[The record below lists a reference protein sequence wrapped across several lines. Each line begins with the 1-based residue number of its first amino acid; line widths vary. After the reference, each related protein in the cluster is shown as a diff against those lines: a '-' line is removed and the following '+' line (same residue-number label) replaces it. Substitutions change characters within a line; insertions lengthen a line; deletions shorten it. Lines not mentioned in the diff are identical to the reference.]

1 MEDRG
6 SRIEDRGSKIE
17 DRGSRMEDRG
27 SKIEDRGSR
36 MEDRGSNNDIR
47 CDARSSILD
56 PRHPV
61 TCLCGLCI
69 ARRFESA
76 GARDRSVIARQLVA
90 ASSVETLRRLAA
102 ESRHRLRE
110 ELSLGYAPVK
120 EREALEKIPATELAV
135 VEYQQG
141 IVIKGA
147 KDFVEKAQSHLDQI
161 ARVPT
166 GGRLLRSLASRGL
179 TVTLVPSSRANE
191 SRPDNYRAAVAPG
204 KSLRWR
210 DETGRQRT
218 VRGSGAG
225 SNTTIKYNPD
235 SSSIGSA
242 EAWQRQPPA
251 IWLAHELIH
260 ADDAAY
266 GRMDPEVIDGVRN
279 YERQA
284 IGLPPYEMKEFT
296 ENRLRAEWGEPQ
308 PARPKY

>member
-6 SRIEDRGSKIE
+6 ST
-17 DRGSRMEDRG
+17 
-27 SKIEDRGSR
+27 

-47 CDARSSILD
+47 CDPRSSILD

-69 ARRFESA
+69 ARRFEGA
-76 GARDRSVIARQLVA
+76 GARDRSVIARRLVA
-90 ASSVETLRRLAA
+90 ASSVEDLRRLAA

-110 ELSLGYAPVK
+110 ALSLGYAPVK
-120 EREALEKIPATELAV
+120 ECEALDKILTAELLEKIPAAELV
-135 VEYQQG
+135 VAEYQRG

-166 GGRLLRSLASRGL
+166 GGRLLQSLASRGL
-179 TVTLVPSSRANE
+179 TVTLVPSSRENE
-191 SRPDNYRAAVAPG
+191 ARPDNYRAAVAHG
-204 KSLRWR
+204 KSLKWR
-210 DETGRQRT
+210 DEAGRKRA
-218 VRGSGAG
+218 VRGDGSG

-235 SSSIGSA
+235 LLSLGSGA
-242 EAWQRQPPA
+242 AWQRQPPA
-251 IWLAHELIH
+251 IWLSHELIH

-266 GRMDPEVIDGVRN
+266 GRMDPEMIDGVRN
-279 YERQA
+279 FERQA

-296 ENRLRAEWGEPQ
+296 ENRLRAEWDEPQ
-308 PARPKY
+308 PARPRY

>member
-1 MEDRG
+1 
-6 SRIEDRGSKIE
+6 
-17 DRGSRMEDRG
+17 MEDRG
-27 SKIEDRGSR
+27 SKMEEQGSKV
-36 MEDRGSNNDIR
+36 EDRGSNNDIR
-47 CDARSSILD
+47 CGPRSSIID

-61 TCLCGLCI
+61 TCLCGLCV
-69 ARRFESA
+69 ARRFDGVS
-76 GARDRSVIARQLVA
+76 ARDRSVIARQLVA

-120 EREALEKIPATELAV
+120 EREALDKILTAELLEKIPAKELV
-135 VEYQQG
+135 VAEYQRG
-141 IVIKGA
+141 IVVKGA
-147 KDFVEKAQSHLDQI
+147 KDFVEKAQRRLDQI
-161 ARVPT
+161 AGLPT
-166 GGRLLRSLASRGL
+166 GGRLLRSLALRGL

-191 SRPDNYRAAVAPG
+191 ARPDNYRAAVAPG

-210 DETGRQRT
+210 DETGRQRA

-225 SNTTIKYNPD
+225 SNTTIRYNPD

-242 EAWQRQPPA
+242 EDWQRQPPA

-266 GRMDPEVIDGVRN
+266 GRMDPEMTDGVRN

-296 ENRLRAEWGEPQ
+296 ENRLRAEWEEPQ
-308 PARPKY
+308 PARPRY

>member
-1 MEDRG
+1 
-6 SRIEDRGSKIE
+6 
-17 DRGSRMEDRG
+17 
-27 SKIEDRGSR
+27 
-36 MEDRGSNNDIR
+36 MEDRGSNIDIQ
-47 CDARSSILD
+47 CDPRSSILD

-69 ARRFESA
+69 ARRFEGA
-76 GARDRSVIARQLVA
+76 GARDRSVIARRIVA
-90 ASSVETLRRLAA
+90 ARSVESLRRLAA
-102 ESRHRLRE
+102 ESRHQLRE
-110 ELSLGYAPVK
+110 ALSLGYAPVK
-120 EREALEKIPATELAV
+120 EREALDKILTAELLEKMTAAELVV
-135 VEYQQG
+135 VEYQRG

-147 KDFVEKAQSHLDQI
+147 KDFVEKSQSHLDQI

-166 GGRLLRSLASRGL
+166 GGRLLQSLASRGL

-191 SRPDNYRAAVAPG
+191 ARPDNYRAAVAPG
-204 KSLRWR
+204 KSLKWR
-210 DETGRQRT
+210 DEAGRQRA
-218 VRGSGAG
+218 VRGAG
-225 SNTTIKYNPD
+225 SGSDTTIKYNPD
-235 SSSIGSA
+235 LLSVGSG

-266 GRMDPEVIDGVRN
+266 GRMDPEMIDGVRN

-308 PARPKY
+308 PSRPRY

>member
-1 MEDRG
+1 MEMTK
-6 SRIEDRGSKIE
+6 S
-17 DRGSRMEDRG
+17 
-27 SKIEDRGSR
+27 
-36 MEDRGSNNDIR
+36 
-47 CDARSSILD
+47 L
-56 PRHPV
+56 HPV

-69 ARRFESA
+69 ARRFEGA
-76 GARDRSVIARQLVA
+76 GARDRSVIARRLVA
-90 ASSVETLRRLAA
+90 ASSVEDLRRLAA

-110 ELSLGYAPVK
+110 ALSLGYAPVK
-120 EREALEKIPATELAV
+120 EREALDKILTAELLEKIPAAELVAA
-135 VEYQQG
+135 EYQLG

-147 KDFVEKAQSHLDQI
+147 KDFVEKAQWRLDQI

-166 GGRLLRSLASRGL
+166 GGRLLLSLASRGL

-191 SRPDNYRAAVAPG
+191 ARPDNYRAAVALG

-210 DETGRQRT
+210 DEAGRERA
-218 VRGSGAG
+218 VRGSGSG

-235 SSSIGSA
+235 LLSLGSA

-266 GRMDPEVIDGVRN
+266 GRMDPEMIEGVRN

-284 IGLPPYEMKEFT
+284 IGLQPYEMKEFT

-308 PARPKY
+308 PARPRY

>member
-1 MEDRG
+1 
-6 SRIEDRGSKIE
+6 
-17 DRGSRMEDRG
+17 MEDRG
-27 SKIEDRGSR
+27 SK

-47 CDARSSILD
+47 CDPRSSTLD
-56 PRHPV
+56 PLHPV

-69 ARRFESA
+69 ARRFDDA
-76 GARDRSVIARQLVA
+76 GRRDRSVIARRIVA
-90 ASSVETLRRLAA
+90 ASSVEDLCRLTA
-102 ESRHRLRE
+102 ESRHQLRE
-110 ELSLGYAPVK
+110 ALSLGYAPVK
-120 EREALEKIPATELAV
+120 EREALDKILTAELLEKIPAAELV
-135 VEYQQG
+135 VAEYQRG

-191 SRPDNYRAAVAPG
+191 ARPDNYRAAVAPG
-204 KSLRWR
+204 KSLKWR
-210 DETGRQRT
+210 DEAGRKRA
-218 VRGSGAG
+218 VRGAGSG

-235 SSSIGSA
+235 LLSVGSGA
-242 EAWQRQPPA
+242 AWQRQPPA

-266 GRMDPEVIDGVRN
+266 GRMDPEMIDGVRN
-279 YERQA
+279 FERQA

-296 ENRLRAEWGEPQ
+296 ENRLRAEWDEPQ
-308 PARPKY
+308 PARPRY

>member
-1 MEDRG
+1 
-6 SRIEDRGSKIE
+6 
-17 DRGSRMEDRG
+17 MEDRG
-27 SKIEDRGSR
+27 SKMEDRGSK

-47 CDARSSILD
+47 SDSRSLIFD

-69 ARRFESA
+69 VRRFDGA
-76 GARDRSVIARQLVA
+76 GARERSVIARRLVA
-90 ASSVETLRRLAA
+90 ASSVEALSRLAA
-102 ESRHRLRE
+102 EGRHRLRE
-110 ELSLGYAPVK
+110 ELSLGYAPTK
-120 EREALEKIPATELAV
+120 ECEALDKILTAELLEKIPSTELAV
-135 VEYQQG
+135 AEYQRG
-141 IVIKGA
+141 IIIKGA
-147 KDFVEKAQSHLDQI
+147 KDFVAKAQSHLDQI

-166 GGRLLRSLASRGL
+166 GGRLLQSLASRGL

-191 SRPDNYRAAVAPG
+191 ARPDNYRAAVALG

-210 DETGRQRT
+210 DEAGRARA
-218 VRGSGAG
+218 VRGVGSG

-235 SSSIGSA
+235 LLSVGSA

-266 GRMDPEVIDGVRN
+266 GRMDPEIKDGVRN

-296 ENRLRAEWGEPQ
+296 ENRLRAEWDEPQ
-308 PARPKY
+308 PARIRY